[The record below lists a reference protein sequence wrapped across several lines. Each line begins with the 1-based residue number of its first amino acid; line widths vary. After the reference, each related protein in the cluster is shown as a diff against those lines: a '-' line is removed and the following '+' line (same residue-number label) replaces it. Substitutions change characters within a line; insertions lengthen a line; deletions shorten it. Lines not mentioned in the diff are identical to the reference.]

1 MLSCQDIILKFRA
14 DVEISCSLCLN
25 TDEDS
30 RILVMLKLLPDF
42 SIQMS
47 NIIFGYFDSDRTK
60 ENICFII
67 NVIIFLS

>member
-30 RILVMLKLLPDF
+30 RIMPDF
-42 SIQMS
+42 SIQMR
-47 NIIFGYFDSDRTK
+47 NIIFDSDPTK
-60 ENICFII
+60 ENTFYYTF
-67 NVIIFLS
+67 NYLFKQMLYP